1 MSMPVLERLDIA
13 VCRAT
18 CSLRERDAYDRAIP
32 DPEFSVN
39 VTTENSTE
47 FVAVTGDVDLATVGV
62 LRAELTGALERGEKV
77 VLDLREVS
85 FMDTQGLA
93 AVIEAQQASA
103 ASGTRFVVV
112 RAPATVHR
120 LFDMIGL
127 SERLTVVDDPTAA

>member
-1 MSMPVLERLDIA
+1 MIG
-13 VCRAT
+13 
-18 CSLRERDAYDRAIP
+18 AIP

-39 VTTENSTE
+39 VSSENSTE
-47 FVAVTGDVDLATVGV
+47 FVVVHGDVDLATVGV
-62 LRAELTGALERGEKV
+62 LRAQLTAALERGEKV
-77 VLDLREVS
+77 VLDLREVT

-127 SERLTVVDDPTAA
+127 SERLTVVDDPAAA